1 MSASS
6 VPMDVVRQAT
16 TRCPPATHILAELPY
31 LPSAVPQARHVLRE
45 GMRLASIPEDVG
57 STAELL
63 VSELVTNAVKYG
75 EPPLWLFIEMR
86 PGLIHAS
93 VSDTSTVLPQ
103 RRTADADA
111 EGGRGLLVLDALAGS
126 WGTVAAESGKYLWFD
141 LPVPPLS
148 PDASTTDA
156 TTADSTTADSTT
168 PDPTARAQD
177 SSDRSDPPAAPREGT
192 TPPQGATAPDDTPA
206 PDDTSSR
213 DDTGSLPDQ
222 VVPPATTPRSAP
234 APGATEYPLGG
245 ARPGGAPPVS
255 AAGSPAAAGTIAA
268 PSRPPASFSSSRSTL
283 FTMGRLSDP
292 ARSLTARPHPG
303 SDPRGAQARP
313 GRESRLARDSQPGH
327 GGRDSRD
334 IRDVRDSRDVRDGRD
349 KTTEADPTIV
359 TRLL

>member
-45 GMRLASIPEDVG
+45 GMRLASIPEDVR

-141 LPVPPLS
+141 LPVPPLT
-148 PDASTTDA
+148 PDASTPDP
-156 TTADSTTADSTT
+156 TTAGSTTSGSTT
-168 PDPTARAQD
+168 PGSTARAQG

-192 TPPQGATAPDDTPA
+192 TPPQGATD
-206 PDDTSSR
+206 
-213 DDTGSLPDQ
+213 SLPDQ
-222 VVPPATTPRSAP
+222 MVPPTTTPRSAP
-234 APGATEYPLGG
+234 APGATDYPLGG
-245 ARPGGAPPVS
+245 ARPGGTPPVS

-268 PSRPPASFSSSRSTL
+268 PSRPPASFSSSHSTL
-283 FTMGRLSDP
+283 FTMGGLSDP
-292 ARSLTARPHPG
+292 ARSLTARPHPS
-303 SDPRGAQARP
+303 SDPRGSRIRP
-313 GRESRLARDSQPGH
+313 GRESRLARDAQAGH
-327 GGRDSRD
+327 GGRDNH
-334 IRDVRDSRDVRDGRD
+334 DVRDDRDSLD

>member
-45 GMRLASIPEDVG
+45 GMRLASIPEDVR

-141 LPVPPLS
+141 LPVPPLT
-148 PDASTTDA
+148 PDASTTD
-156 TTADSTTADSTT
+156 STTAGSTT
-168 PDPTARAQD
+168 PGSTARAQG
-177 SSDRSDPPAAPREGT
+177 SSDRSDPPQGT
-192 TPPQGATAPDDTPA
+192 TAPDDT
-206 PDDTSSR
+206 TSR
-213 DDTGSLPDQ
+213 DDHTSRDNTGSLPDQ
-222 VVPPATTPRSAP
+222 VVPPATPPRSAP
-234 APGATEYPLGG
+234 APGATEHPLGG

-268 PSRPPASFSSSRSTL
+268 PSRPPASFSSSHSTL

-292 ARSLTARPHPG
+292 ARSLTARPHPT
-303 SDPRGAQARP
+303 SDPRGAQTRP
-313 GRESRLARDSQPGH
+313 GRESRLARDAQAGH
-327 GGRDSRD
+327 GGRDN
-334 IRDVRDSRDVRDGRD
+334 RDVRDVRDGRD
-349 KTTEADPTIV
+349 ETTEADPTIV